1 MPASFLELN
10 PNVLDELTPT
20 FSCRCSRENITQM
33 IRSFGEKEAREIIAE
48 QGTLKVRCEFCGSL
62 YLFDAKDIDA
72 IFSGHPVKQTAA
84 QSAAVISTTSKGSA

>member
-1 MPASFLELN
+1 MLE
-10 PNVLDELTPT
+10 ELTPT

-33 IRSFGEKEAREIIAE
+33 IRSFGEKEAREILAE

-84 QSAAVISTTSKGSA
+84 DISTTSKGSA